1 MVSIQGETMRRR
13 DFIAGIAG
21 LAAGWPHATCA
32 QQNDQ
37 VRRMGL
43 LMPYAMSN
51 AEAQA
56 SSNALLHGLREL
68 GWIEGRNLEVEYR
81 FAGSGTED
89 LRIKALELAAL
100 QIDVIIARAT
110 PAVIALA
117 TATKK
122 IPIVFTVV
130 NDPVGSGFVES
141 WARPG
146 GNITGFANFEP
157 SIAGKWLEVLKEIA
171 PDVTRVAILFN
182 PETAPGH
189 GSTFI
194 DPLDQAAPLLGLKL
208 VHAPVQED
216 RAVKDVGAKLARQPG
231 GGIITIPDFFTLAL
245 RQQIVDMATRY
256 RLPGAYPYSSFSKI
270 GGLISYGPD
279 TIDLHRR
286 AASYVDRILRGA
298 KPADLPV
305 QPPTKF
311 ELVIN
316 VQTAKALG
324 LTVPPTLLVRAD
336 EVIE

>member
-1 MVSIQGETMRRR
+1 MRRR

-21 LAAGWPHATCA
+21 LAAGWPHATRA

-81 FAGSGTED
+81 FAGAGTED

-141 WARPG
+141 WARQVATSPALQ
-146 GNITGFANFEP
+146 ISSLLSQAN
-157 SIAGKWLEVLKEIA
+157 
-171 PDVTRVAILFN
+171 
-182 PETAPGH
+182 
-189 GSTFI
+189 GSKSSKR
-194 DPLDQAAPLLGLKL
+194 LL
-208 VHAPVQED
+208 
-216 RAVKDVGAKLARQPG
+216 RM
-231 GGIITIPDFFTLAL
+231 L
-245 RQQIVDMATRY
+245 RELQ
-256 RLPGAYPYSSFSKI
+256 SS
-270 GGLISYGPD
+270 L
-279 TIDLHRR
+279 
-286 AASYVDRILRGA
+286 ILRRH
-298 KPADLPV
+298 PV
-305 QPPTKF
+305 MDRP
-311 ELVIN
+311 L
-316 VQTAKALG
+316 
-324 LTVPPTLLVRAD
+324 
-336 EVIE
+336 

>member
-1 MVSIQGETMRRR
+1 
-13 DFIAGIAG
+13 
-21 LAAGWPHATCA
+21 
-32 QQNDQ
+32 
-37 VRRMGL
+37 MGL

-81 FAGSGTED
+81 FAGAGTED
-89 LRIKALELAAL
+89 LRSKALELAAL

-146 GNITGFANFEP
+146 GNITGFANFQP

-194 DPLDQAAPLLGLKL
+194 DPLDQAAPSLGLKL

-216 RAVKDVGAKLARQPG
+216 RAIEDVGAKLAREQNLG
-231 GGIITIPDFFTLAL
+231 AAHREGERAHCRAL
-245 RQQIVDMATRY
+245 HEGAPFNVVHGL
-256 RLPGAYPYSSFSKI
+256 LPGARLGRSCHRQQWPCAV
-270 GGLISYGPD
+270 
-279 TIDLHRR
+279 RR
-286 AASYVDRILRGA
+286 AKKTEETGDGRC
-298 KPADLPV
+298 
-305 QPPTKF
+305 
-311 ELVIN
+311 
-316 VQTAKALG
+316 
-324 LTVPPTLLVRAD
+324 LL
-336 EVIE
+336 E

>member
-1 MVSIQGETMRRR
+1 MASIQGEAMRRR

-21 LAAGWPHATCA
+21 LAAAWPHATRA

-43 LMPYAMSN
+43 LMPYAVSN

-81 FAGSGTED
+81 FAGAGTED
-89 LRIKALELAAL
+89 LRSKALELAAL

-117 TATKK
+117 KATTK

-157 SIAGKWLEVLKEIA
+157 SIAGKWLEVLKGIA

-182 PETAPGH
+182 PETAPGR

-194 DPLDQAAPLLGLKL
+194 DPLDQAAPSLGLKL
-208 VHAPVQED
+208 VHAPVQDD
-216 RAVKDVGAKLARQPG
+216 RAIEDVGGKLAREPG

-245 RQQIVDMATRY
+245 REQIVAMATRY

-270 GGLISYGPD
+270 GGLISYGAD

-298 KPADLPV
+298 RPADLPV

-316 VQTAKALG
+316 LQTAKALG
-324 LTVPPTLLVRAD
+324 LTVPPTLLARAD

>member
-1 MVSIQGETMRRR
+1 MRRR
-13 DFIAGIAG
+13 DFIVGIAG
-21 LAAGWPHATCA
+21 LAAGWPHATRA

-56 SSNALLHGLREL
+56 SSNALLCGLREL

-130 NDPVGSGFVES
+130 NDPVGAGFVDS
-141 WARPG
+141 LARPG
-146 GNITGFANFEP
+146 RNATGFTQFDY
-157 SIAGKWLEVLKEIA
+157 SISGKWLELLKEIA
-171 PDVTRVAILFN
+171 PQVTRVGVLRE
-182 PETAPGH
+182 PGLTAAVAQFAVIQSVAP
-189 GSTFI
+189 SLRVEPVPLNVRDTNEIEQAVRTFARPSGDGLI
-194 DPLDQAAPLLGLKL
+194 VVSSPLTIFHRELIIRLAAQHSLP
-208 VHAPVQED
+208 
-216 RAVKDVGAKLARQPG
+216 AVYYERVYATG
-231 GGIITIPDFFTLAL
+231 GGL
-245 RQQIVDMATRY
+245 V
-256 RLPGAYPYSSFSKI
+256 
-270 GGLISYGPD
+270 SYGPD
-279 TIDLHRR
+279 FREQFRR
-286 AASYVDRILRGA
+286 AAGYIDRILKGE

-305 QPPTKF
+305 QAPTKY
-311 ELVIN
+311 EVVIN
-316 VQTAKALG
+316 LKTAKALG
-324 LTVPPTLLVRAD
+324 LEVPPTLLARAD

>member
-1 MVSIQGETMRRR
+1 MRRR

-21 LAAGWPHATCA
+21 LAAGWPHATRA

-43 LMPYAMSN
+43 LTPYAMSN

-81 FAGSGTED
+81 FAGAGTED

-194 DPLDQAAPLLGLKL
+194 DPLDQAAPSLGLKL

-216 RAVKDVGAKLARQPG
+216 RAIKDVGATSRVSRAV
-231 GGIITIPDFFTLAL
+231 AL
-245 RQQIVDMATRY
+245 SQFPIF
-256 RLPGAYPYSSFSKI
+256 LP
-270 GGLISYGPD
+270 
-279 TIDLHRR
+279 
-286 AASYVDRILRGA
+286 
-298 KPADLPV
+298 
-305 QPPTKF
+305 
-311 ELVIN
+311 
-316 VQTAKALG
+316 
-324 LTVPPTLLVRAD
+324 
-336 EVIE
+336 